1 MWVFNIQ
8 HCWDF
13 LYILAYD
20 CYDIGVFVF
29 MAGHTRIALQWLQTA
44 KEKANNLDFKKE
56 TTISADLNDLIKE
69 IERQV
74 NFLGSSMY

>member
-20 CYDIGVFVF
+20 CYDIDVFVF

-44 KEKANNLDFKKE
+44 KEKANNLEHKKE
-56 TTISADLNDLIKE
+56 TRISADLNYLIKE
-69 IERQV
+69 IERRV
-74 NFLGSSMY
+74 SVFGSWMY